1 MRYRRRRRSSNYLYR
16 SFYRRPMT
24 RVQRIAVFI
33 LVLLLLAC
41 AAVTVIFI
49 RIRPLMYNLAK
60 TIVTD
65 VVMIEV
71 NDVIE
76 REVLKGTF
84 DYTKLVTLD
93 KDHNGDITALILNT
107 AMINTL
113 QTKISSGVFANV
125 EDMLITD
132 IEVPVGNAIGG
143 MLLSGRGPKFKIKIL
158 SVADV
163 ETGFT
168 DSFSE
173 AGVNQTRHKIYLN
186 ITVFV
191 DILVPGYKAQT
202 LEVSNQVA
210 VAETV
215 IVGRVPNVY
224 ANIERP

>member
-1 MRYRRRRRSSNYLYR
+1 MRYHMRRRSSRYLYN

-24 RVQRIAVFI
+24 RAQRIAVFI
-33 LVLLLLAC
+33 TAVLLLAC
-41 AAVTVIFI
+41 AAISVIFI
-49 RIRPLMYNLAK
+49 NIRPLMYNLAK

-65 VVMIEV
+65 IVMIEV

-76 REVLKGTF
+76 SEVLKGTF

-93 KDHNGDITALILNT
+93 KDQNGDITALILNT

-113 QTKISSGVFANV
+113 QTKISTGVFENV
-125 EDMLITD
+125 EDMLISD

-163 ETGFT
+163 DTRFT

-173 AGVNQTRHKIYLN
+173 AGINQTRHKIYLN

-191 DILVPGYKAQT
+191 DIIVPGYKART

-215 IVGRVPNVY
+215 IVGRVPNIY
-224 ANIERP
+224 ANFENP